1 MIKLGDIDVDI
12 KIGSSDV
19 KLYLGDTLIQSG
31 DTPTPPHD
39 YSQDYLTFRALE
51 DGVFDC
57 TNMNILCSKD
67 DGATWT
73 EMLTVIVNSGDTVMC
88 KASGITPT
96 SSAGIGTFSST
107 GRFEAE
113 GNIMSLVSGDSFT
126 QATTIANYQFLGL
139 FSGCTG
145 LTSAENMVIPVD
157 YMPTSAC
164 TRMFWDCSNLTA
176 APALPATTLASTC
189 YGWMFRGCSSLA
201 TAPALPA
208 TTMEISCYQAMF
220 SNATGLT
227 TPPELPATTLATQCY
242 QGMFYNTSITT
253 APELPAT
260 RLVDYCYA
268 YMFQNCRNLNY
279 IKAMFTTTPG
289 TYYTSYW
296 VDGVAS
302 TGTFVKNSAATW
314 NVTGINGVPSGW
326 TVVTDGNGSGGGVG
340 DTE

>member
-1 MIKLGDIDVDI
+1 MKLGDLDITIKLGNDTPT
-12 KIGSSDV
+12 
-19 KLYLGDTLIQSG
+19 LYLGDTMIQSG

-39 YSQDYLTFRALE
+39 YSQDYLTFVPTE
-51 DGVFDC
+51 PYGCTFSC
-57 TNMNILCSKD
+57 TNNSISYSLDNGSTWGNLANDMPIVMNNEK
-67 DGATWT
+67 
-73 EMLTVIVNSGDTVMC
+73 MLV

-96 SSAGIGTFSST
+96 STNGIGTFSSP
-107 GRFEAE
+107 GQFEVE
-113 GNIMSLVSGDSFT
+113 GNIMSLVSGDNFT

-145 LTSAENMVIPVD
+145 LTSAENMVIPVNH
-157 YMPTSAC
+157 MPVSAC

-176 APALPATTLASTC
+176 SPALPATTLASTC

-208 TTMEISCYQAMF
+208 TTLAQSCYQAMF

-242 QGMFYNTSITT
+242 QGMFYNTSITR

-279 IKAMFTTTPG
+279 IKALFTTTPSAS
-289 TYYTSYW
+289 YTSNW

-314 NVTGINGVPSGW
+314 NVTGRNGVPSGW
-326 TVVTDGNGSGGGVG
+326 TVETASV
-340 DTE
+340 